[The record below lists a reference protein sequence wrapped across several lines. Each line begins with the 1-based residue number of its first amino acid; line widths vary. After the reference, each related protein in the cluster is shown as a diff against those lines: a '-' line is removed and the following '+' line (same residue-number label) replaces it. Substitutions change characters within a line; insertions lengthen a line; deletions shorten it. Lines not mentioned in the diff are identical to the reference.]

1 MLRIYV
7 LLCISKYFY
16 KMKSDSKSIEDIKA
30 IRKMMEESYNVI
42 ALAGALVAYFFIL
55 KAPEAL

>member
-1 MLRIYV
+1 MLGIYV

-30 IRKMMEESYNVI
+30 IRKIMEEPSSMI
-42 ALAGALVAYFFIL
+42 ALAGVLVVYFFYF
-55 KAPEAL
+55 KSS